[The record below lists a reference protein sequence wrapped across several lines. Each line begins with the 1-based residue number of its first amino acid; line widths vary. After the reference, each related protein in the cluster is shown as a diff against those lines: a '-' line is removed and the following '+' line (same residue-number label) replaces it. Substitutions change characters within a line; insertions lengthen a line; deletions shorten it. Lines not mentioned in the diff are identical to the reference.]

1 MSYVIKR
8 VSQFPKNKIIGSG
21 TSLDTAR
28 FEFFLSRTFDV
39 AHKMSMRLLLANT
52 AILK

>member
-28 FEFFLSRTFDV
+28 FEFS
-39 AHKMSMRLLLANT
+39 
-52 AILK
+52 